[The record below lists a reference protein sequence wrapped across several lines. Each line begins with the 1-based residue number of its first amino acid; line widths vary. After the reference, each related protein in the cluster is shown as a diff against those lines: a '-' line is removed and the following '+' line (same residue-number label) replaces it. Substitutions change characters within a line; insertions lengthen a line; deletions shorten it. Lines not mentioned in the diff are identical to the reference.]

1 MFVHHTTSILA
12 GLSTWC
18 LEHSGGIGCSL
29 LVSPSR
35 ADGSWGG
42 GGRVSVN
49 MYMCV
54 CVTCLWIC
62 ICACVHM
69 CVYVCVCVCGCVCGY
84 MCVCVYVCVW
94 CASCILYLWSLFYLL
109 VMGNPGGMNR
119 FALIF
124 AWGGSSLG
132 WWSAFGLSAS
142 WGLSL
147 GPWGGYTLF
156 LLGSLGQVII

>member
-1 MFVHHTTSILA
+1 M
-12 GLSTWC
+12 
-18 LEHSGGIGCSL
+18 
-29 LVSPSR
+29 
-35 ADGSWGG
+35 
-42 GGRVSVN
+42 RVCICA
-49 MYMCV
+49 YMCV
-54 CVTCLWIC
+54 CARVGV
-62 ICACVHM
+62 CVGI
-69 CVYVCVCVCGCVCGY
+69 CVYVY
-84 MCVCVYVCVW
+84 MCVWCV
-94 CASCILYLWSLFYLL
+94 SCILYLWSLFYLL